1 MNDKKFYESYF
12 FRERFNR
19 EPKLRSLEKLHSLY
33 LLANERSRNRRKEFS
48 DYVNFI
54 IKEVE
59 PEKTKYGENIKIY
72 FEERDETYIFK
83 ITKSDEWDWSY
94 STDSLKWSSN
104 EVEARDE
111 KISFL
116 LDNKRNFELGQEM
129 RRLEKFRSRLEYR
142 VFRHITNK
150 VNDALC
156 EKFKE
161 VKNYSIARILKV
173 NIGGYIYLVQLTE
186 DSRNS
191 SYSGYKKFE
200 IIEIENNEII
210 NL

>member
-1 MNDKKFYESYF
+1 MNDKNFYESYF

-19 EPKLRSLEKLHSLY
+19 EPKVWSLEKLHSLY
-33 LLANERSRNRRKEFS
+33 LLAKQRAEKRRKDFS
-48 DYVNFI
+48 DHVERI
-54 IKEVE
+54 IEVVK
-59 PEKTKYGENIKIY
+59 PEKDNHRENIKIY
-72 FEERDETYIFK
+72 FEENDKTYVFN
-83 ITKSDEWDWSY
+83 ITKSDEWDWGY

-104 EVEARDE
+104 NVEARNE
-111 KISFL
+111 KINFL

-129 RRLEKFRSRLEYR
+129 RRLEKFRSRLEHR

-173 NIGGYIYLVQLTE
+173 NIAGYIYLVQLNE
-186 DSRNS
+186 ESRNS
-191 SYSGYKKFE
+191 SYSYKKFE
-200 IIEIENNEII
+200 IIEVENNEII